1 VAARKPKPLRRRA
14 GNREQRERLLIYTES
29 DVREPSYL
37 NGLLGDSL
45 PGGCVPGRQDRA
57 GSSVVFG
64 TTHGEPLGLVR
75 AAIAHKRREQ
85 LAGDAFSQVWCVFD
99 VACPEPRK
107 SLDEA
112 MRLAERHGISCAVTR
127 RSAPGK

>member
-1 VAARKPKPLRRRA
+1 MAARKATPLRRRA
-14 GNREQRERLLIYTES
+14 GSREQRERFLIYTES

-37 NGLLGDSL
+37 NGLLGDFVRTG
-45 PGGCVPGRQDRA
+45 P
-57 GSSVVFG
+57 SVVFG
-64 TTHGEPLGLVR
+64 ATHGEPLGLVR

-99 VACPEPRK
+99 VDCPQPRA

-112 MRLAERHGISCAVTR
+112 MRLAERHGISCAVPR
-127 RSAPGK
+127 P